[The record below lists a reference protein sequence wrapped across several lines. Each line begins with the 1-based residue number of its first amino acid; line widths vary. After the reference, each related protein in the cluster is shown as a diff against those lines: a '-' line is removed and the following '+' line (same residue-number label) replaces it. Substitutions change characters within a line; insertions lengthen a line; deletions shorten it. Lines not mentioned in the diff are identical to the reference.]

1 MKLVIIFGPHAVGKM
16 TVGQELEKMT
26 DLKLF
31 HNHMTIDIVA
41 DLFEN
46 MPQERQRLTE
56 LFRNEIFKS
65 FSASNEYGMIFTCM
79 WALEKKEDWDYI
91 NNLEEMFETQG
102 ADVYYVEL
110 EADYD
115 TRIQRDTTENRLLN
129 KPSKRN
135 IAKSESLFKS
145 IEARH
150 RFNSYPNEIQKEN
163 YIKIDNTDI
172 EPVTV
177 AKLIKEEFK
186 LQKKDEKIN
195 NIDDLER

>member
-16 TVGQELEKMT
+16 TVGQELEKIT

-56 LFRNEIFKS
+56 LFRNEIFQS
-65 FSASNEYGMIFTCM
+65 FSKSDEYGMIFTCM
-79 WALEKKEDWDYI
+79 WALEKKEDWEYI
-91 NNLEEMFETQG
+91 NNLETMFKSNG

-115 TRIQRDTTENRLLN
+115 IRLQRNTTENRLLN

-135 IAKSESLFKS
+135 IEKSESLFRD

-150 RFNSYPNEIQKEN
+150 RLNSYPNEIQKEN
-163 YIKIDNTDI
+163 YIKINNTYID
-172 EPVTV
+172 PQNV
-177 AKLIKEEFK
+177 AKSIKERFR
-186 LQKKDEKIN
+186 LQSKNEKIQE
-195 NIDDLER
+195 DDLER

>member
-16 TVGQELEKMT
+16 TVGQELEKIT

-56 LFRNEIFKS
+56 LFRNEIFQS
-65 FSASNEYGMIFTCM
+65 FSKSDEYGMIFTCM
-79 WALEKKEDWDYI
+79 WALERKDDWDYI
-91 NNLEEMFETQG
+91 NNLETMFKSNG

-115 TRIQRDTTENRLLN
+115 IRLQRNTTENRLLN

-135 IAKSESLFKS
+135 IEKSESLFRD

-150 RFNSYPNEIQKEN
+150 RLNSYPNEIQKEN
-163 YIKIDNTDI
+163 YIKINNTYID
-172 EPVTV
+172 PKNV
-177 AKLIKEEFK
+177 ARSIKEKFK
-186 LQKKDEKIN
+186 LQSKNEKIQ
-195 NIDDLER
+195 DDDFEI